1 MSCPV
6 NFQALAG
13 GVFQEVFNPGNIRG
27 RNSFTQLSFPESRS
41 ALWDS
46 STAGEK
52 LHLQLCAHRKPRV
65 VLLEKALRLAQRHA
79 RRSNKPRLLCF
90 FLGSASV
97 SSDEEGVVVTLDRF
111 DPGRDQA
118 GAAGRDQAGAAGR
131 DQAGTLDR
139 VPSALLPGD
148 VLVPCLFSVQSDPT
162 PDPTVQSEAELHQC
176 FKVLQQFLSDRQTLD
191 LSHLLRIRAHLVVS
205 QAADA
210 AALSLSWS
218 AVCPAIGVDVQ
229 PVRAVPVVPTAL
241 QRSLTC
247 VGRPPQPAGRQRGF
261 LTMDQTRK
269 LVLLLESDPKAASLP
284 LVGLWLSGV
293 THVYNPQVWAWC
305 LRFMFSSA
313 LQDRVLSESG
323 CFLLVVFGSTHRTPQ
338 FFQCRRSGPEQEP
351 GPQLDFQLLSGSQSV
366 TLYQVAPVE
375 GRVLKCELGPE
386 GHDRQAEVFRAAQK
400 SFSRTPPPAARP
412 SVSDQDSGVEDEDF
426 SPRPSPSP
434 HLPAPQARRIQP
446 LVPELSLLI
455 DSSFSS
461 NHSPAQASDPAHRP
475 PPPAAAPPSS
485 ASSSA
490 PKPPPHLH
498 STPNSN
504 LQQPCSCC
512 SSHTFSC
519 TPIFSSPTLL
529 SAPPPSSLQSAP
541 LHPVLPACSH
551 QQTPPLSSRHTP
563 PPPPSFSYQQIAP
576 PSGSRHTPPSTNCL
590 STPPA
595 PLTSSH
601 QQTPPL
607 SSHPTPPSSHQNA
620 LPPSTNC
627 PSTLPAPL
635 ASLHQQTPPFSSR
648 HCAPPPSSFS
658 HQQTPPRSTNSPATP
673 PVPPAS
679 IRPSDLQNS
688 PPLSTLS
695 PSTFLLPPA
704 PACPCSHTAPPP
716 LPHPC
721 WSDSPSPA
729 VADPVSPSWLPC
741 PSCRCSKTGGVA
753 PSDTYRLLLHQDR
766 QLRLLQAQIQMLLE
780 AQGTLQSSSQQVG
793 AQTASVA
800 VETGA
805 SLFWGNELHRE
816 ELRSPNPPPSSSPS
830 PSASSHDQP
839 VGGAEDCSVSGQAA
853 PGPSP
858 DPHRFSGLQS
868 PVLGESVSMFGPP
881 DEQQSFYQNL
891 MTQLN
896 SRLQESNRKQDAE
909 DGSRRSSTSPSVSDR
924 SQSSQSS
931 SCSSSKRKQK
941 KTKSP
946 DGDPVVRA
954 TLRQLQQLGV
964 SVDEK
969 DLMDT
974 TQVQAVENASTLAT
988 INPAAVVSRL
998 TVSEGTGSA
1007 LFPGGSVDL
1016 SLEANA
1022 IALRYL
1028 SDSQLSR
1035 LSLGGHAPQNIPAP
1049 SSSSGDSLMSPS
1061 NMSLATRKYMRRYGL
1076 IEEDD
1081 GEEEEREEVLEARR
1095 PLTNAQNLKL
1105 LPQSQ
1110 LIQELRPKM
1119 QLLAGDKENRSSR
1132 RPPEASVGNLLDL
1145 RRLRQ
1150 LPKLF

>member
-1 MSCPV
+1 P
-6 NFQALAG
+6 
-13 GVFQEVFNPGNIRG
+13 
-27 RNSFTQLSFPESRS
+27 LSFPESRS

-118 GAAGRDQAGAAGR
+118 G
-131 DQAGTLDR
+131 TLDR

-176 FKVLQQFLSDRQTLD
+176 FKVSAFICFCLFVC
-191 LSHLLRIRAHLVVS
+191 LL
-205 QAADA
+205 
-210 AALSLSWS
+210 
-218 AVCPAIGVDVQ
+218 
-229 PVRAVPVVPTAL
+229 
-241 QRSLTC
+241 
-247 VGRPPQPAGRQRGF
+247 F

-351 GPQLDFQLLSGSQSV
+351 GPQLDFQLLTERDSC
-366 TLYQVAPVE
+366 
-375 GRVLKCELGPE
+375 R
-386 GHDRQAEVFRAAQK
+386 H
-400 SFSRTPPPAARP
+400 
-412 SVSDQDSGVEDEDF
+412 DQDSGVEDEDF

-766 QLRLLQAQIQMLLE
+766 QLRLLQAQVTE
-780 AQGTLQSSSQQVG
+780 LQTQETAAGGVG
-793 AQTASVA
+793 CVC
-800 VETGA
+800 
-805 SLFWGNELHRE
+805 
-816 ELRSPNPPPSSSPS
+816 
-830 PSASSHDQP
+830 
-839 VGGAEDCSVSGQAA
+839 GGG
-853 PGPSP
+853 
-858 DPHRFSGLQS
+858 
-868 PVLGESVSMFGPP
+868 
-881 DEQQSFYQNL
+881 
-891 MTQLN
+891 
-896 SRLQESNRKQDAE
+896 
-909 DGSRRSSTSPSVSDR
+909 
-924 SQSSQSS
+924 
-931 SCSSSKRKQK
+931 
-941 KTKSP
+941 
-946 DGDPVVRA
+946 
-954 TLRQLQQLGV
+954 
-964 SVDEK
+964 
-969 DLMDT
+969 
-974 TQVQAVENASTLAT
+974 TLAT